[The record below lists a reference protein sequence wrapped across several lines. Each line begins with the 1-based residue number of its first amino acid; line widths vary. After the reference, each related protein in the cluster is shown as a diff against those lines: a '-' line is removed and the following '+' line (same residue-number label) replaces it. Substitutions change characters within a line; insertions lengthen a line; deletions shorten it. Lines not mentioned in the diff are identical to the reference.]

1 MKSIMGSHL
10 TNAAKLS
17 NDWGPPLPLGPRFD
31 AQGLVVDR
39 GTKESTRFTR
49 GTLRR
54 LFKGSF

>member
-1 MKSIMGSHL
+1 MKDECVYPQAFETG
-10 TNAAKLS
+10 TE
-17 NDWGPPLPLGPRFD
+17 

-54 LFKGSF
+54 LFKGPF